1 MWVFYYPSDDRQKY
15 FLFVDLTKKVT
26 NLESV
31 QDTGA
36 GDGQSLK
43 VCSTEY
49 CVIFHQFFFILWVF
63 KNTTFNNIFVIFR
76 DFNIFKSTSTSLFT
90 GSTFD

>member
-43 VCSTEY
+43 VCSTKY
-49 CVIFHQFFFILWVF
+49 CVIFH
-63 KNTTFNNIFVIFR
+63 
-76 DFNIFKSTSTSLFT
+76 
-90 GSTFD
+90 

>member
-43 VCSTEY
+43 VCRSEY
-49 CVIFHQFFFILWVF
+49 CVIFQ
-63 KNTTFNNIFVIFR
+63 
-76 DFNIFKSTSTSLFT
+76 TSEYIKEWTVLK
-90 GSTFD
+90 